1 VTVPLLPIPPAV
13 ATRLVGTPCVVM
25 LDVDGTL
32 APIAPR
38 PEAAEVPPDTK
49 RVIAALVE
57 RDGVHVVLVS
67 GRAANDA
74 RRLVSVDGVW
84 VIGNHG
90 FEVLSPN
97 GEEVIDP
104 EVASTRPFIAQA
116 AGRIGPQ
123 VEYVPGVIL
132 ENKGW
137 TLSIHYRL
145 ADPAVLPR
153 LRATVEEAALPL
165 GLRVTDG
172 KKVIEVRPSTRI
184 DKGTAVLSLGTRLGG
199 LGEGGS
205 LIFIGDDR
213 TDEDAF
219 RALREQSPD
228 ALTVRVVHDEDVQT
242 SAEFAL
248 RDTAEVQ
255 TFLER
260 LLELRS

>member
-1 VTVPLLPIPPAV
+1 MTATLFPVPPAM
-13 ATRLVGTPCVVM
+13 AARLGGTPCVVM

-38 PEAAEVPPDTK
+38 PEAAEVPPETR
-49 RVIAALVE
+49 RVVAALAA

-74 RRLVSVDGVW
+74 RRLVSVDGAW

-104 EVASTRPFIAQA
+104 EVASTRPLIAQA
-116 AGRIGPQ
+116 ADRIAPQ

-132 ENKGW
+132 EDKGW

-145 ADPAVLPR
+145 ADAGVLPR
-153 LRATVEEAALPL
+153 LRAVVEEAALPL

-199 LGEGGS
+199 LREGGS

-219 RALREQSPD
+219 RALRDHSPD
-228 ALTVRVVHDEDVQT
+228 AVTVRVIHDEDAQT
-242 SAEFAL
+242 SAEFTL
-248 RDTAEVQ
+248 RDTAEVRA
-255 TFLER
+255 FLEW

>member
-1 VTVPLLPIPPAV
+1 VTATLLPVPSMV
-13 ATRLVGTPCVVM
+13 AARLSGTPCVVM

-38 PEAAEVPPDTK
+38 PEAAEVPPETR
-49 RVIAALVE
+49 RVVAVLAA
-57 RDGVHVVLVS
+57 RDDVRVVLVS

-90 FEVLSPN
+90 FEILSPN

-104 EVASTRPFIAQA
+104 EVACTRPLIAQA
-116 AGRIGPQ
+116 ADRIAPQ

-145 ADPAVLPR
+145 ADPAVVPR

-199 LGEGGS
+199 LQEGGS
-205 LIFIGDDR
+205 LVFIGDDR

-219 RALREQSPD
+219 RALRDQSPD
-228 ALTVRVVHDEDVQT
+228 AVTVRVIHEEDVQT

-248 RDTAEVQ
+248 RDTTEVRA
-255 TFLER
+255 FLQWLLDER
-260 LLELRS
+260 S